1 MKKLGLGIG
10 VIALSFMSFTSPST
24 QGGDDIC
31 KIYFPQ
37 QIGTELTYENFNAKD
52 KLESTD
58 KFKVLDVV
66 EVGNATRVD
75 VAASSYDKKGEE
87 VYNGTLSYTCED
99 GVFKISMESMMDPA
113 VMDAYKDMEITMTQT
128 EIMIPSKLDIGA
140 ALPDAEMTMTV
151 SSNGTQVMQMNF
163 KITER
168 KVEAIESI
176 TTPAG
181 TFECYK
187 LTQTTNM
194 KMLFINK
201 TFTSIDWISDN
212 IGSVRS
218 EMYDSKGSL
227 ESYRI
232 LSNINQ

>member
-10 VIALSFMSFTSPST
+10 VIALSFMSFTAPAN
-24 QGGDDIC
+24 QGSEDIC
-31 KIYFPQ
+31 KVYFPQ
-37 QIGTELTYENFNAKD
+37 QIGTELTYENYSAKD

-66 EVGNATRVD
+66 EVGSLTRID

-87 VYNGTLSYTCED
+87 VYNGTVSYTCED
-99 GVFKISMESMMDPA
+99 GVFKISMEDMLDPA
-113 VMDAYKDMEITMTQT
+113 TMEAYKDMEVTMTQT
-128 EIMIPSKLDIGA
+128 EIKLPSDLTIGA

-151 SSNGTQVMQMNF
+151 SSNGMQVMQMNF
-163 KITER
+163 EITDR

-181 TFECYK
+181 SFSCYK
-187 LTQTTNM
+187 LTQTTDM
-194 KMLFINK
+194 KMMFINK
-201 TFTSIDWISDN
+201 TFTSIDWIADN

-218 EMYDSKGSL
+218 ETYDSKGSL
-227 ESYRI
+227 ESYRV
-232 LSNINQ
+232 LSNINH